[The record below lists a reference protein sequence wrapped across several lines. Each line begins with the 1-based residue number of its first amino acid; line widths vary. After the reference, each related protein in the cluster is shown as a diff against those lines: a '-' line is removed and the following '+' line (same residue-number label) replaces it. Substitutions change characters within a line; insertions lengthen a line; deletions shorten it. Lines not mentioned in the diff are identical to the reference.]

1 MTETAPVTFTEDRV
15 PAAGIAETI
24 DELVELY
31 GGEVTSSEVAQQR
44 RFILPLRRGVASSGS
59 VECTVSWAA
68 AGAGEATV
76 TLVCN
81 RDIDAPKG
89 QRIALLGAGVV
100 GALLFTIWPFFP
112 KLSTE
117 LGSLAWI
124 GGAVAIAVYILSL
137 RKTSGGLASDFLNRL
152 ARRQRATIEA
162 AEAE

>member
-31 GGEVTSSEVAQQR
+31 GGEVTSSDVAQQR
-44 RFILPLRRGVASSGS
+44 RFILPLRQGVASSGG
-59 VECTVSWAA
+59 VECTLTWAPA
-68 AGAGEATV
+68 DAEETTV

-100 GALLFTIWPFFP
+100 GALLFTMWPFFP
-112 KLSTE
+112 KASTE
-117 LGSLAWI
+117 LGALAWI

-137 RKTSGGLASDFLNRL
+137 RKTSGGLASDFLSRL
-152 ARRQRATIEA
+152 ARRQRSMVEP
-162 AEAE
+162 AES